1 MFNPKI
7 HHRKSIR
14 LKEYDYT
21 NAAWYYFTIC
31 TKDRKNLFGE
41 IIKGKMILND
51 FGKIVD
57 EEWLKTKEIRKNV
70 DLDSYIVMPNHFH
83 GTLIINYNENVGAT
97 RWVAP
102 KDDAPT
108 DTSNKI
114 DQTIKDRAIH
124 RIAPTLISNS
134 LGAIIGQFKSIV
146 TKRIMR
152 IDNKILKSVWQKNYY
167 EHIIR
172 NEVDLFNIR
181 TYIKLNP
188 LKWELD
194 EYYKY

>member
-1 MFNPKI
+1 
-7 HHRKSIR
+7 
-14 LKEYDYT
+14 
-21 NAAWYYFTIC
+21 
-31 TKDRKNLFGE
+31 

-51 FGKIVD
+51 FGKIVN

-97 RWVAP
+97 RWVTQ

-108 DTSNKI
+108 EILIKTDESL
-114 DQTIKDRAIH
+114 KDRAIH
-124 RIAPTLISNS
+124 RIAHTLISNS

-146 TKRIMR
+146 TNRVMR
-152 IDNKILKSVWQKNYY
+152 IDNNILKSVWQRNYY

-172 NEVDLFNIR
+172 NEMDLFNIR

-188 LKWELD
+188 LKWSWMSTINPNPRSIPFAKIFLLRV
-194 EYYKY
+194 